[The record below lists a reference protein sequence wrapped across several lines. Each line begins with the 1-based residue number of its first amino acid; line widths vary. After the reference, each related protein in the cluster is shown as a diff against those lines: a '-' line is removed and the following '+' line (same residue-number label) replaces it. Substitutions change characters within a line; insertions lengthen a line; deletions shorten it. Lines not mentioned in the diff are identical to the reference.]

1 VKKLVLYFVK
11 CFTFVCCLCLPLSNV
26 SAKDAIYTCG
36 DVLQIAIP
44 AYAFGVTLIKDDHEG
59 SKQFAYS
66 CISTAVVVNG
76 LKYATDDT
84 PLGRRPNG
92 GRHSFPSGH
101 TSSAFQG
108 AFFLQ
113 KRYGWKYGV
122 PAMALAGFTA
132 YTRLHGKYHHGR
144 DVAAGIGIAF
154 LLNWIFVEKFNN
166 ENIQFGS
173 SGDGINVT
181 LTKTF

>member
-1 VKKLVLYFVK
+1 M
-11 CFTFVCCLCLPLSNV
+11 PLSNV
-26 SAKDAIYTCG
+26 SAKDAMCTCG
-36 DVLQIAIP
+36 DVLQIATP
-44 AYAFGVTLIKDDHEG
+44 AYAFGVTLIKDEHEG

-108 AFFLQ
+108 AFFL
-113 KRYGWKYGV
+113 
-122 PAMALAGFTA
+122 
-132 YTRLHGKYHHGR
+132 
-144 DVAAGIGIAF
+144 
-154 LLNWIFVEKFNN
+154 
-166 ENIQFGS
+166 
-173 SGDGINVT
+173 
-181 LTKTF
+181 